1 MGAIVSAKEA
11 ALQLHRAREGAI
23 VSAKEAALQLHR
35 ALWGREFGGGSDRHH
50 ALTIA
55 IACYG
60 RCTQAAHEER
70 EAAASI
76 GGSGSRREVAGLREP
91 AVPPAVYEY
100 TTCDER
106 ERSGWSRAEE
116 RRSPFVLP
124 APGEHMPLPVL
135 SRRACAV
142 PAASVPVCER
152 VFVFALLERYVLRG
166 RRTFFAF
173 VDTTLDMGSTRS
185 VPCWLNP

>member
-1 MGAIVSAKEA
+1 MASGR
-11 ALQLHRAREGAI
+11 HRERQGSRPTATQSEG
-23 VSAKEAALQLHR
+23 K
-35 ALWGREFGGGSDRHH
+35 EFGRGSDRHH

-60 RCTQAAHEER
+60 RCTQAAQEER
-70 EAAASI
+70 ETAASI
-76 GGSGSRREVAGLREP
+76 GGSGSRCSPGA

-100 TTCDER
+100 TTCDET

-124 APGEHMPLPVL
+124 VPGEHMPLPVL

-142 PAASVPVCER
+142 PAASVPRVRARVCVR
-152 VFVFALLERYVLRG
+152 TFG
-166 RRTFFAF
+166 DTWTTTFFALNTPTRHGIHAPSHAGLTPEKTLHPDATARAHE
-173 VDTTLDMGSTRS
+173 DTDCLPHR
-185 VPCWLNP
+185 P

>member
-1 MGAIVSAKEA
+1 MHGTRGGWHEGAWRV
-11 ALQLHRAREGAI
+11 GAI

-35 ALWGREFGGGSDRHH
+35 ALWGSEFGGGSDRHH
-50 ALTIA
+50 ALQSHATENA
-55 IACYG
+55 
-60 RCTQAAHEER
+60 RKQHRKRER
-70 EAAASI
+70 PLCI
-76 GGSGSRREVAGLREP
+76 NWGLGKPLFSGSRLC
-91 AVPPAVYEY
+91 PPPCTSTRHV
-100 TTCDER
+100 TR
-106 ERSGWSRAEE
+106 ERGLVESR
-116 RRSPFVLP
+116 RRAALPFVLP
-124 APGEHMPLPVL
+124 VPGEHMPLPVL